1 MSEQLRSSFKLRHV
15 WCRLRPSNR
24 SHTTH
29 LRWGLQRTEPITHCL
44 PLLADKSYC
53 TIDDSAILLQLSVGS
68 CAVALAIPVS
78 GDRWARHL
86 LRSYGGS
93 SSYPAGN
100 KPVDIQ
106 STTHKIKV
114 RFIVKQQTLH
124 IHQNRPSKKKV
135 ADKTKRKRKEALF
148 FGLTLPYKQT
158 SYGTAKVHTL
168 NLLECSEF
176 NSCLF
181 CLDCFTRFP

>member
-1 MSEQLRSSFKLRHV
+1 MTQTSRHSKYNSQNKSPV
-15 WCRLRPSNR
+15 YCQTTNFA
-24 SHTTH
+24 HTSK
-29 LRWGLQRTEPITHCL
+29 Q
-44 PLLADKSYC
+44 
-53 TIDDSAILLQLSVGS
+53 
-68 CAVALAIPVS
+68 AV
-78 GDRWARHL
+78 
-86 LRSYGGS
+86 
-93 SSYPAGN
+93 
-100 KPVDIQ
+100 
-106 STTHKIKV
+106 IKE
-114 RFIVKQQTLH
+114 
-124 IHQNRPSKKKV
+124 KV

>member
-1 MSEQLRSSFKLRHV
+1 MSRFSPLVRQKVGDWTFLSNMTEQLRSSFKLRHV

-24 SHTTH
+24 SHTRH
-29 LRWGLQRTEPITHCL
+29 LQRTAPITHCL

-53 TIDDSAILLQLSVGS
+53 TIDDSANLLQLSVGS
-68 CAVALAIPVS
+68 CAVALVIPAP
-78 GDRWARHL
+78 GARWARHL
-86 LRSYGGS
+86 LRSYGCWDGGS

-124 IHQNRPSKKKV
+124 IHQNRPS
-135 ADKTKRKRKEALF
+135 
-148 FGLTLPYKQT
+148 
-158 SYGTAKVHTL
+158 
-168 NLLECSEF
+168 
-176 NSCLF
+176 
-181 CLDCFTRFP
+181 